1 MNYSGNYVFRLVL
14 SDLGV
19 RVNNGSQIVIIVED
33 WDMRLTLSEANK
45 MVAAAIAEAERT
57 GIKLSVSVCD
67 AGGHLLAF
75 NRMEGAIFISAVAAQ
90 GKAVGA
96 VGFGRDSSA
105 IPGDNPVIQAIM
117 ATQGGKIIP
126 AQGALPIVR
135 DGEIIGAIGGSGGTA
150 QQDEDCARVGLAA
163 L

>member
-1 MNYSGNYVFRLVL
+1 MA
-14 SDLGV
+14 
-19 RVNNGSQIVIIVED
+19 
-33 WDMRLTLSEANK
+33 LTLSDANR
-45 MVAAAIAEAERT
+45 MVQAAIAEAERIN
-57 GIKLSVSVCD
+57 IKLSVSVCD

-75 NRMEGAIFISAVAAQ
+75 NRMAEAIFISAVAAQ

-105 IPGDNPVIQAIM
+105 IPADSPVIQAIM
-117 ATQGGKIIP
+117 ATQGGRIIP
-126 AQGALPIVR
+126 AQGAVPIIR
-135 DGEIIGAIGGSGGTA
+135 DGEVIGAIGGSGGTA

>member
-1 MNYSGNYVFRLVL
+1 MN
-14 SDLGV
+14 
-19 RVNNGSQIVIIVED
+19 
-33 WDMRLTLSEANK
+33 LTLGEANR
-45 MVAAAIAEAERT
+45 MVQAAITEANRI
-57 GIKLSVSVCD
+57 GIRLSVSVCD

-90 GKAVGA
+90 GKAFGA

-105 IPGDNPVIQAIM
+105 ISADSPVIQAIM

-126 AQGALPIVR
+126 AQGALVIVK
-135 DGEIIGAIGGSGGTA
+135 DGETVGAIGGSGGTA
-150 QQDEDCARVGLAA
+150 QQDEDCVRVGLAA

>member
-1 MNYSGNYVFRLVL
+1 MG
-14 SDLGV
+14 
-19 RVNNGSQIVIIVED
+19 
-33 WDMRLTLSEANK
+33 LTLGEAK
-45 MVAAAIAEAERT
+45 RMVDAAIAEAERI

-96 VGFGRDSSA
+96 VGVGRDSSA
-105 IPGDNPVIQAIM
+105 IQGDSPIVQAIM
-117 ATQGGKIIP
+117 ATQGGRIIP
-126 AQGALPIVR
+126 AQGALAVIK
-135 DGEIIGAIGGSGGTA
+135 DGEIVGAIGGSGGTA
-150 QQDEDCARVGLAA
+150 QQDEDCARVGLAV

>member
-1 MNYSGNYVFRLVL
+1 MG
-14 SDLGV
+14 
-19 RVNNGSQIVIIVED
+19 
-33 WDMRLTLSEANK
+33 LTLGEAK
-45 MVAAAIAEAERT
+45 RMVDGAIVEAERI

-67 AGGHLLAF
+67 SGGHLLAF

-90 GKAVGA
+90 GKAVGS
-96 VGFGRDSSA
+96 VGFGRDSGA
-105 IPGDNPVIQAIM
+105 IPGDSPVIQAIM
-117 ATQGGKIIP
+117 ATQGGRIIP

-135 DGEIIGAIGGSGGTA
+135 DGEIVGAIGGSGGTA

>member
-1 MNYSGNYVFRLVL
+1 MG
-14 SDLGV
+14 
-19 RVNNGSQIVIIVED
+19 
-33 WDMRLTLSEANK
+33 LTLGEAK
-45 MVAAAIAEAERT
+45 RMVEAAIGEAERI

-90 GKAVGA
+90 GKAVGV
-96 VGFGRDSSA
+96 VGFGRESGA
-105 IPGDNPVIQAIM
+105 IPGDSPVIQAIM
-117 ATQGGKIIP
+117 ATQGGRIIP
-126 AQGALPIVR
+126 AQGALPIIK
-135 DGEIIGAIGGSGGTA
+135 DKEIVGAIGGSGGTA

>member
-1 MNYSGNYVFRLVL
+1 MTITL
-14 SDLGV
+14 SD
-19 RVNNGSQIVIIVED
+19 
-33 WDMRLTLSEANK
+33 ANR
-45 MVAAAIAEAERT
+45 MVQAAILEAESI
-57 GIKLSVSVCD
+57 GINLSVAVCD

-90 GKAVGA
+90 GKAIGA

-105 IPGDNPVIQAIM
+105 ISADSPVIQALM
-117 ATQGGKIIP
+117 ASQAGRIIP
-126 AQGALPIVR
+126 AQGAVPIIQ
-135 DGEIIGAIGGSGGTA
+135 DGIVVGAIGGSGGTS

>member
-1 MNYSGNYVFRLVL
+1 MG
-14 SDLGV
+14 
-19 RVNNGSQIVIIVED
+19 
-33 WDMRLTLSEANK
+33 LTLGEAKK
-45 MVAAAIAEAERT
+45 MVDAAISEAERI

-96 VGFGRDSSA
+96 VGFGRDSSS
-105 IPGDNPVIQAIM
+105 IQGDSPVVQAIM
-117 ATQGGKIIP
+117 ATQGGRIIP
-126 AQGALPIVR
+126 AQGALAIIR
-135 DGEIIGAIGGSGGTA
+135 DGEIVGAIGGSGGTA
-150 QQDEDCARVGLAA
+150 QQDEDCARVGLAV

>member
-1 MNYSGNYVFRLVL
+1 MGCS
-14 SDLGV
+14 
-19 RVNNGSQIVIIVED
+19 VNNDGQIIDLEED
-33 WDMRLTLSEANK
+33 EDMRLTLGEANR
-45 MVAAAIAEAERT
+45 MIEAAIAEAERI

-67 AGGHLLAF
+67 SGGHLLAF

-135 DGEIIGAIGGSGGTA
+135 DGEIVGAIGGSGGTA

>member
-1 MNYSGNYVFRLVL
+1 MG
-14 SDLGV
+14 
-19 RVNNGSQIVIIVED
+19 
-33 WDMRLTLSEANK
+33 LTLGEAK
-45 MVAAAIAEAERT
+45 RMVDAAIAEAERI

-105 IPGDNPVIQAIM
+105 IQGDSPIVQAIM
-117 ATQGGKIIP
+117 ATQGGRIIP
-126 AQGALPIVR
+126 AQGAVAVIK
-135 DGEIIGAIGGSGGTA
+135 DGEIVGAIGGSGGTA
-150 QQDEDCARVGLAA
+150 QQDEDCARVGLAV

>member
-1 MNYSGNYVFRLVL
+1 MG
-14 SDLGV
+14 
-19 RVNNGSQIVIIVED
+19 
-33 WDMRLTLSEANK
+33 LTLGEAK
-45 MVAAAIAEAERT
+45 RMVDAAISEAERI

-96 VGFGRDSSA
+96 VGFGRDSSS
-105 IPGDNPVIQAIM
+105 IQGDSPVVQAIM
-117 ATQGGKIIP
+117 ATQGGRIIP
-126 AQGALPIVR
+126 AQGALAIIKDGGIV
-135 DGEIIGAIGGSGGTA
+135 GAIGGSGGTA

>member
-1 MNYSGNYVFRLVL
+1 M
-14 SDLGV
+14 
-19 RVNNGSQIVIIVED
+19 
-33 WDMRLTLSEANK
+33 
-45 MVAAAIAEAERT
+45 
-57 GIKLSVSVCD
+57 SVCD

-90 GKAVGA
+90 GKAFGA

-105 IPGDNPVIQAIM
+105 IPADSPVIQAIM

-126 AQGALPIVR
+126 AQGALVIVK
-135 DGEIIGAIGGSGGTA
+135 DGETVGAIGGSGGTA
-150 QQDEDCARVGLAA
+150 QQDEDCVRVGLAA

>member
-1 MNYSGNYVFRLVL
+1 MN
-14 SDLGV
+14 
-19 RVNNGSQIVIIVED
+19 
-33 WDMRLTLSEANK
+33 LTLGEANR
-45 MVAAAIAEAERT
+45 MVQAAITEANRI
-57 GIKLSVSVCD
+57 GIRLSVSVCD

-90 GKAVGA
+90 GKAFGA

-105 IPGDNPVIQAIM
+105 IPADSPVIQAIM

-126 AQGALPIVR
+126 AQGALVILK
-135 DGEIIGAIGGSGGTA
+135 DGETVGAIGGSGGTA
-150 QQDEDCARVGLAA
+150 QQDEDCVRVGLAA

>member
-1 MNYSGNYVFRLVL
+1 MA
-14 SDLGV
+14 
-19 RVNNGSQIVIIVED
+19 
-33 WDMRLTLSEANK
+33 LTLADANR
-45 MVAAAIAEAERT
+45 MVQAAIAEAERIN
-57 GIKLSVSVCD
+57 IKLSVSVCD

-105 IPGDNPVIQAIM
+105 IPADSPVIQAII
-117 ATQGGKIIP
+117 ATQGGRIIP
-126 AQGALPIVR
+126 AQGALPIIQNGDVV
-135 DGEIIGAIGGSGGTA
+135 GAIGGSGGTA

>member
-1 MNYSGNYVFRLVL
+1 MN
-14 SDLGV
+14 
-19 RVNNGSQIVIIVED
+19 
-33 WDMRLTLSEANK
+33 LTLGEANR
-45 MVAAAIAEAERT
+45 MVQAAITEANRI
-57 GIKLSVSVCD
+57 GIRLSVSGCD

-90 GKAVGA
+90 GKAFGA

-105 IPGDNPVIQAIM
+105 IPADSPVIQAIM

-126 AQGALPIVR
+126 AQGALVIVK
-135 DGEIIGAIGGSGGTA
+135 DGETVGAIGGSGGTA
-150 QQDEDCARVGLAA
+150 QQDEDCVRVGLAA

>member
-1 MNYSGNYVFRLVL
+1 MN
-14 SDLGV
+14 
-19 RVNNGSQIVIIVED
+19 
-33 WDMRLTLSEANK
+33 LTLGEANR
-45 MVAAAIAEAERT
+45 MVQAAITEANRI
-57 GIKLSVSVCD
+57 GIRLSVSVCD

-90 GKAVGA
+90 GKAFGA

-105 IPGDNPVIQAIM
+105 IAADSPVIQAIM

-126 AQGALPIVR
+126 AQGALVIVK
-135 DGEIIGAIGGSGGTA
+135 DGETVGAIGGSGGTA
-150 QQDEDCARVGLAA
+150 QQDEDCVRVGLAA